1 MPNKNNNKTRS
12 AVENQQ
18 CTCISC
24 GQKTHKVVHRF
35 LRGSAIKV
43 PLDNETVLKGRCLVC
58 KPLKTSNQAEEA
70 ISRLSIFESCC
81 VWQSLSERSIDY
93 NFVENE
99 QSSDNARRKVHQECP
114 STKKNIGNYEE
125 RDDIQSAYFAST
137 WTIASEC
144 DINSIVNDDRTVQT
158 FGRTFDAHVSVC
170 FDDEQSLNES
180 SIVTSFCQKK
190 VHDVIAMMDSLPDTD
205 DSTASISSSS
215 SGKTPDRHAIFMGA
229 VEKYTDSGGAYCV
242 NTTSN
247 ENDAF
252 VDTIKNLKGLASP
265 NSSKNTKTIEVD
277 DLISSNW
284 SCLDQDSTASRP
296 HLVHIRHQLLRE
308 ADNDS
313 VAGKMLPNLLS
324 PGHSPGHSPDQHNE
338 FSDLT
343 FTLHDDYVRY
353 DDKPISKS
361 CARLKTLFDSPKTS
375 TATVSR
381 EKKKDVRCVSFSKE
395 MVNSSPSRAAA
406 KERVRRII
414 QSSKTLSDD
423 NSSSYSGIMP
433 LDCRE
438 NDMISRVANSTINV
452 DETSA
457 TDHEIT
463 PGQVCDSTHRIQQTN
478 DIEEVKFMMSS
489 FIENAVIQE
498 IGCNRF
504 RDLSWALPSLMKCGC
519 DDSKNAEVVESIVVA
534 MMTHMSLS
542 IVQEAGCG
550 ALWALSSNDIMAISI
565 IVNSGVTVIVAA
577 MEEHIYHT
585 SIQMLALQA
594 LCNLARLRIGVDSI
608 SKHQGVRNILQSMRA
623 CDSVAIYEWSCKL
636 LHLLATHPSN
646 LEIISSDGG
655 LEAIFVAMLK
665 RKHDIRIIEDSLSIL
680 SKIASI
686 GLDVET
692 FSWVDM
698 IVSVS
703 KIHSGISC
711 IQMLSCMI
719 LRDLAKISF
728 DNKEYI
734 ARCGGIEVARDA
746 IFNHQEPRVREEA
759 CTCIRLL
766 SSSNSAYIRRLIAQS
781 DVIDA
786 LIMAIDEHPTND
798 RIQYEANNAFPFIC
812 GYVDYGIEIISRS

>member
-1 MPNKNNNKTRS
+1 M
-12 AVENQQ
+12 
-18 CTCISC
+18 
-24 GQKTHKVVHRF
+24 
-35 LRGSAIKV
+35 IKV

-58 KPLKTSNQAEEA
+58 KPLKTNNQAEEA
-70 ISRLSIFESCC
+70 ISRLSMFESCYA
-81 VWQSLSERSIDY
+81 WQSLSERSIDY
-93 NFVENE
+93 TLVENE
-99 QSSDNARRKVHQECP
+99 QSSDNARRKVHQERP
-114 STKKNIGNYEE
+114 NTNNNIGSYEE
-125 RDDIQSAYFAST
+125 RDDIQSTYFAST

-144 DINSIVNDDRTVQT
+144 DINSIVNDDRTVLT

-180 SIVTSFCQKK
+180 SIVTSFCQQK

-242 NTTSN
+242 NTTSY

-277 DLISSNW
+277 DLNSSNW
-284 SCLDQDSTASRP
+284 GCLDHDSTALRP
-296 HLVHIRHQLLRE
+296 HLVDTRHQLLRE

-313 VAGKMLPNLLS
+313 VAGKMLPKLL
-324 PGHSPGHSPDQHNE
+324 SPGHSPDQHNK
-338 FSDLT
+338 FCDLT
-343 FTLHDDYVRY
+343 FTLRDDYVRH

-361 CARLKTLFDSPKTS
+361 CARLRTLFDSPKTS

-406 KERVRRII
+406 KEKVRRII
-414 QSSKTLSDD
+414 QSSRTLSNG
-423 NSSSYSGIMP
+423 NSSSYSGITP
-433 LDCRE
+433 QDCRE
-438 NDMISRVANSTINV
+438 NDMISRVANSAIKI
-452 DETSA
+452 DETSHIN
-457 TDHEIT
+457 HEIA
-463 PGQVCDSTHRIQQTN
+463 PGQVRDSTHRIQQTN
-478 DIEEVKFMMSS
+478 DVEEVKFIMSS
-489 FIENAVIQE
+489 FTENAAIQE

-504 RDLSWALPSLMKCGC
+504 RDISWALPSLMKCGC
-519 DDSKNAEVVESIVVA
+519 DDSKYAEVVESIVVA
-534 MMTHMSLS
+534 MMAHMSSS

-550 ALWALSSNDIMAISI
+550 ALWALSSNHIMAISI
-565 IVNSGVTVIVAA
+565 TVNSGVTVMVAA

-585 SIQMLALQA
+585 NIQVLALQA

-623 CDSVAIYEWSCKL
+623 CDSVAVHEWSCKL
-636 LHLLATHPSN
+636 LHLLATHPNN

-655 LEAIFVAMLK
+655 LEAIFVAMVK

-686 GLDVET
+686 GLGVDM
-692 FSWVDM
+692 FAWVDM
-698 IVSVS
+698 TVSVS

-711 IQMLSCMI
+711 IQILSCMI
-719 LRDLAKISF
+719 FRDLAKISF
-728 DNKEYI
+728 DNQECI

-766 SSSNSAYIRRLIAQS
+766 SSSNSSFIRRLIAQS

-798 RIQYEANNAFPFIC
+798 RIQYEANSAFPFIC
-812 GYVDYGIEIISRS
+812 GYVEYGIEIISRS